1 MKLKISVLI
10 TLLICL
16 IASAQDNES
25 IKAKKFRVPEYDKNG
40 KLSAVIHGDH
50 GKIFGKEALI
60 SGVLVEIKHKDS
72 PLFLTTPKCQY
83 LLEKKRCSSKE
94 AVNIKGDGVEITG
107 NGFDID
113 NDKKKIFIRS
123 NVKVIWKKAKKQL
136 KKDEKS
142 KEENLKDKPEV
153 KK

>member
-1 MKLKISVLI
+1 MKLKISILL
-10 TLLICL
+10 TLVISLGL
-16 IASAQDNES
+16 LAQDNES
-25 IKAKKFRVPEYDKNG
+25 IKAKKFRVPEYDKDGN
-40 KLSAVIHGDH
+40 LSAIIHGDQ
-50 GKIFGKEALI
+50 GKIYGKEALI
-60 SGVLVEIKHKDS
+60 TGVFVEIRHKDS

-113 NDKKKIFIRS
+113 NSKKKIFIRS
-123 NVKVIWKKAKKQL
+123 NVKVIWKKAKAQI
-136 KKDEKS
+136 KKDDKT

>member
-1 MKLKISVLI
+1 MKLKLSILFI
-10 TLLICL
+10 LFLCFFL
-16 IASAQDNES
+16 GAQENES

-40 KLSAVIHGDH
+40 KLSAIINGDQ

-60 SGVLVEIKHKDS
+60 SGVLVEIRHKDS

-113 NDKKKIFIRS
+113 NSKKKIFIRS
-123 NVKVIWKKAKKQL
+123 NVKVIWKKAKAKM
-136 KKDEKS
+136 KKDDKS
-142 KEENLKDKPEV
+142 KKENLKDKPED

>member
-1 MKLKISVLI
+1 MKLKISILL
-10 TLLICL
+10 TLLFCL
-16 IASAQDNES
+16 FLGAQENES

-40 KLSAVIHGDH
+40 KLSAVIHGDQ

-60 SGVLVEIKHKDS
+60 TGVYVEIRHKDS

-123 NVKVIWKKAKKQL
+123 NVKVVWKKAKKPL
-136 KKDEKS
+136 KKDDKG
-142 KEENLKDKPEV
+142 KKENLKNKPED

>member
-1 MKLKISVLI
+1 MKLKISLLL
-10 TLLICL
+10 TLMLCFFL
-16 IASAQDNES
+16 GAQDNES

-40 KLSAVIHGDH
+40 KLSAVIHGDQ

-60 SGVLVEIKHKDS
+60 SGVYVEIRHKDS

-123 NVKVIWKKAKKQL
+123 NVKVVWKKAKKPL
-136 KKDEKS
+136 KKDDKAK
-142 KEENLKDKPEV
+142 KEILKNKPED

>member
-1 MKLKISVLI
+1 MKLKTAILL
-10 TLLICL
+10 TLLISL
-16 IASAQDNES
+16 LVGAQENES

-40 KLSAVIHGDH
+40 NLSAVIHGDQ

-72 PLFLTTPKCQY
+72 PLLLTTPKCQY

-123 NVKVIWKKAKKQL
+123 NVKVVWKKARTEL
-136 KKDEKS
+136 KKDDKS
-142 KEENLKDKPEV
+142 KKENLKSKPED